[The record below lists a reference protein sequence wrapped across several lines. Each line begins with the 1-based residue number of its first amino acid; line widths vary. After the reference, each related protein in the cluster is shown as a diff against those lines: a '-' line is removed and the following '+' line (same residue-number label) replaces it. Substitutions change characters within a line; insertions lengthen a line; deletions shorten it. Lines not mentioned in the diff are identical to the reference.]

1 MTKLRVLVSAYA
13 CNPLATEESFP
24 GEAIL
29 GWNIVRQLSRFHDV
43 TVLTRSYNREALE
56 SGLKEHNLEAT
67 CRYLSLPRAFSP
79 LLRHYLGFSL
89 YYLFW
94 QIKSFGLARRLVRE
108 RPFDVFHQVTFA
120 NDWMPSFIGGYLRM
134 PFIWGPLGGAHRT
147 PPSLLAELGP
157 RFRRKELIREALK
170 DLWRATP
177 FRRRGLKRAE
187 TILVC
192 NRETEAALSA
202 VRSKLRFFP
211 VNGINAGELPP
222 ALEMDGEPGREFRV
236 LFAGRLDPIK
246 GLKLGV
252 RAFAKFSLSNP
263 RATFEIIGSGEAET
277 EVRELIRS
285 FGLEDRI
292 HLIPWMARDKL
303 MRRFQSC
310 DVLLFPSFRD
320 GGGAVVVEAMACA
333 RPVICLDTGGPA
345 FHVQDS
351 WGIKVPPGDP
361 ASVVDGLAAALVR
374 LAGDRALR
382 ESMGR
387 AGRERVLSF
396 YLWDT
401 LGDRLAEIYGEV
413 LSTKQRPEGRP

>member
-56 SGLKEHNLEAT
+56 RALKERGVDVT
-67 CRYLSLPRAFSP
+67 CHYVSLPRAFSP

-94 QIKSFGLARRLVRE
+94 QIKSFGLARRLVQE
-108 RPFDVFHQVTFA
+108 RRFDVFHQVTFA
-120 NDWMPSFIGGYLRM
+120 NDWMPSFIGGYLRL

-157 RFRRKELIREALK
+157 RFRRKELVREVLK

-177 FRRRGLKRAE
+177 FRRRGLMRAE

-192 NRETEAALSA
+192 NRETETALSA

-211 VNGINAGELPP
+211 VNGIDACELPP
-222 ALEMDGEPGREFRV
+222 AQETDGRPGGGFRV

-252 RAFAKFSLSNP
+252 RAFAKFSLSDP

-277 EVRELIRS
+277 EVRELIRRL
-285 FGLEDRI
+285 GLEDRI
-292 HLIPWMARDKL
+292 HLIPWMARAEL

-345 FHVQDS
+345 FHVQDP
-351 WGIKVPPGDP
+351 WGIKVPPADP
-361 ASVVDGLAAALVR
+361 DAVVDGLAEALAR

-413 LSTKQRPEGRP
+413 FSTERRPEGRP

>member
-56 SGLKEHNLEAT
+56 HALKERGVDVT
-67 CRYLSLPRAFSP
+67 CHYVALPRAFSP

-108 RPFDVFHQVTFA
+108 RRFDVFHQVTFA

-147 PPSLLAELGP
+147 PPALLAELGP
-157 RFRRKELIREALK
+157 RFRRKELVREVLK

-192 NRETEAALSA
+192 NRETETALAA

-211 VNGINAGELPP
+211 VNGINAAELPP
-222 ALEMDGEPGREFRV
+222 AQETDSRSGRGFRV

-252 RAFAKFSLSNP
+252 RAFAKFSLSDP

-277 EVRELIRS
+277 EVRELIRRL
-285 FGLEDRI
+285 GLEDRI
-292 HLIPWMARDKL
+292 HLIPWMARTEL
-303 MRRFQSC
+303 MRRFESC

-345 FHVQDS
+345 FHVQGP
-351 WGIKVPPGDP
+351 WGIKVPPADP
-361 ASVVDGLAAALVR
+361 NAVVDGLAAALAR

-413 LSTKQRPEGRP
+413 LSTGRRPEGRP

>member
-1 MTKLRVLVSAYA
+1 LTKLRVLVSAYA
-13 CNPLATEESFP
+13 CHPLATEESFP

-43 TVLTRSYNREALE
+43 TVLTRSYNKEALE
-56 SGLKEHNLEAT
+56 EGLKEHNLEVT
-67 CRYLSLPRAFSP
+67 CHYLTLPRAFSP

-94 QIKSFGLARRLVRE
+94 QIKSFGLARRLVRKQ
-108 RPFDVFHQVTFA
+108 RFDVFHQVTFA
-120 NDWMPSFIGGYLRM
+120 NDWMPSFIGGYLRI
-134 PFIWGPLGGAHRT
+134 PSIWGPLGGAHRT
-147 PPSLLAELGP
+147 PPSLLTELGP
-157 RFRRKELIREALK
+157 RFRRKEQVREALK

-192 NRETEAALSA
+192 NRETETALSA

-222 ALEMDGEPGREFRV
+222 APEMDSESGREFRV

-277 EVRELIRS
+277 EVRELIRRL
-285 FGLEDRI
+285 GLEDRI
-292 HLIPWMARDKL
+292 HLIPWIARDEL
-303 MRRFQSC
+303 MRRLQSC

-401 LGDRLAEIYGEV
+401 LGDRLAEIYREALSGEP
-413 LSTKQRPEGRP
+413 RPEERP

>member
-43 TVLTRSYNREALE
+43 TVLTRSYNKEALE
-56 SGLKEHNLEAT
+56 KGLRERSLDVT
-67 CRYLSLPRAFSP
+67 CHYVSLPRAFSP

-94 QIKSFGLARRLVRE
+94 QMKSFGLARRLVRQ
-108 RPFDVFHQVTFA
+108 RRFDVFHQVTFA

-147 PPSLLAELGP
+147 PSSLLPELGP
-157 RFRRKELIREALK
+157 RFRRKELVREALK

-177 FRRRGLKRAE
+177 FRRRGLRRAV

-192 NRETEAALSA
+192 NRETETALSA

-222 ALEMDGEPGREFRV
+222 APETDGASGREFRV

-252 RAFAKFSLSNP
+252 RAFAKFSLSDP
-263 RATFEIIGSGEAET
+263 RATFEIIGSGEAEA
-277 EVRELIRS
+277 EVRQLIRRLGS
-285 FGLEDRI
+285 EDRI
-292 HLIPWMARDKL
+292 RLVPWMARDEL
-303 MRRFQSC
+303 MRRIQSC

-320 GGGAVVVEAMACA
+320 GGGAVVVEAMACG

-351 WGIKVPPGDP
+351 WGIKVPPRDP
-361 ASVVDGLAAALVR
+361 ASVVDGLAAALGR
-374 LAGDRALR
+374 LAGDPELR
-382 ESMGR
+382 KSMGR

-401 LGDRLAEIYGEV
+401 LGDRLAEIYSEV
-413 LSTKQRPEGRP
+413 LSTGQRPEGRP